1 MKKLFCLLAVSVIGF
16 LILAIIVIQTTAG
29 AVKVVTKVEKE
40 AFSPCFSVDLDSS
53 TPRPPNKR
61 ADNQLIAEAVI
72 MKNWLWTHETTVTVE
87 TDKTL
92 ILKVRFLDGQSSER
106 ARVKRV
112 APEWSKH
119 ADIRFEFVDS
129 GPSDIRIGFD
139 PNNGH
144 WSYIGRAAI
153 SKTKTMNLASG
164 HTDRVILHEFGHALG
179 LSHEHQNPAVSIRW
193 NEQAVLAEYRKTQKW
208 SDDKIRRNVLNRL
221 NVDQTNFAEFDPASI
236 MLYAIPNRWT
246 IGDFET
252 GYNRELSA
260 TDKRFIGAQYGR
272 PAQSSG
278 MVLIPAGEFRMGSN
292 APEAQNNERPVHTV
306 YVDAFYM
313 DKYEVTVRQYKQFL
327 RATGHRALPNWV
339 PEYFPTDRHPVVGVS
354 WHDAMAYAAWAGKRL
369 PTEAEW
375 EKAARGGVSGQK
387 YPWGNAIDPSKAN
400 YFGWNGGT
408 TPVGQYAP
416 NGYGLYDM
424 AGNVSEWCLD
434 EYDKGFYARSPRSN
448 PIAGGT
454 IAGVIHNFTNVK
466 TERVLRGGSWDLGLR
481 YLRVA
486 SRAGQTPSDAYVS
499 IGFRCARA
507 Q

>member
-1 MKKLFCLLAVSVIGF
+1 MKKLFCLFVVSVIGF

-29 AVKVVTKVEKE
+29 AVKVVTRVEKE
-40 AFSPCFSVDLDSS
+40 AFSPCFSVDMDSS

-61 ADNQLIAEAVI
+61 AGNSLIAEAVI

-92 ILKVRFLDGQSSER
+92 ILKVRFLDGRSSER

-139 PNNGH
+139 PNDGH

-153 SKTKTMNLASG
+153 SETKTMNLASG

-179 LSHEHQNPAVSIRW
+179 LKHEHQNPAVSIRW
-193 NEQAVLAEYRKTQKW
+193 NEQAVLAEYRKRQKW

-221 NVDQTNFAEFDPASI
+221 NVDQTNFTEFDPASI

-260 TDKRFIGAQYGR
+260 TDKRFIGEQYGR

-278 MVLIPAGEFRMGSN
+278 MVLIPAGEFQMGGYGN
-292 APEAQNNERPVHTV
+292 PVHTV

-313 DKYEVTVRQYKQFL
+313 DKYAVTVGQYKQFL
-327 RATGHRALPNWV
+327 AWQPA
-339 PEYFPTDRHPVVGVS
+339 VG
-354 WHDAMAYAAWAGKRL
+354 
-369 PTEAEW
+369 
-375 EKAARGGVSGQK
+375 
-387 YPWGNAIDPSKAN
+387 
-400 YFGWNGGT
+400 
-408 TPVGQYAP
+408 
-416 NGYGLYDM
+416 
-424 AGNVSEWCLD
+424 
-434 EYDKGFYARSPRSN
+434 
-448 PIAGGT
+448 
-454 IAGVIHNFTNVK
+454 
-466 TERVLRGGSWDLGLR
+466 
-481 YLRVA
+481 
-486 SRAGQTPSDAYVS
+486 
-499 IGFRCARA
+499 
-507 Q
+507 

>member
-16 LILAIIVIQTTAG
+16 LILAIIVIRITAG
-29 AVKVVTKVEKE
+29 AAKVVTKVEKE
-40 AFSPCFSVDLDSS
+40 AFSPCFSVDMDSS

-61 ADNQLIAEAVI
+61 AGNQLIAEAVI

-139 PNNGH
+139 PNDGH

-179 LSHEHQNPAVSIRW
+179 LKHEHQNPAVSIRW
-193 NEQAVLAEYRKTQKW
+193 NEQAVLAEYRKRQKW

-221 NVDQTNFAEFDPASI
+221 NVDQTNFTEFDPASI

-260 TDKRFIGAQYGR
+260 TDKRFIGEQYGR

-278 MVLIPAGEFRMGSN
+278 MVLIPAGEFQMGSN
-292 APEAQNNERPVHTV
+292 DGDYDEAVHTV

-313 DKYEVTVRQYKQFL
+313 DKYEVAVGQYKQFV
-327 RATGHRALPNWV
+327 RATGHRALPDWV
-339 PEYFPTDRHPVVGVS
+339 SEHSPTDRHPVTGVS
-354 WHDAMAYAAWAGKRL
+354 WYDAMAYAAWDGKRL

-375 EKAARGGVSGQK
+375 EKAARGGLSGQK

-400 YFGWNGGT
+400 YSGHVGKT
-408 TPVGQYAP
+408 APVGRYAP

-424 AGNVSEWCLD
+424 AGNVWEWCLD
-434 EYDKGFYARSPRSN
+434 KYDEGFYWRSPRSN

-454 IAGVIHNFTNVK
+454 ITSIIQNFTNVK
-466 TERVLRGGSWDLGLR
+466 TERVLRGGSWFSSPRG
-481 YLRVA
+481 LRVA
-486 SRAGQTPSDAYVS
+486 NRDRYAPSDAPS
-499 IGFRCARA
+499 RSGFRCARD